1 MDKMGGDFDMSV
13 DTIKKR
19 LAGNKVVAIQYPI

>member
-1 MDKMGGDFDMSV
+1 VPRIAFVNKMDKMGGDFEMSV

-19 LAGNKVVAIQYPI
+19 LA